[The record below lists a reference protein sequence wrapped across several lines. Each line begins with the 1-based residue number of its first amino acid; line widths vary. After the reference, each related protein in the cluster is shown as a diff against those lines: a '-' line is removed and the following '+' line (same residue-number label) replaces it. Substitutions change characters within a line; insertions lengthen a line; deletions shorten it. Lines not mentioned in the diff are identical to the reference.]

1 VTASSEAIRTYAV
14 PGTPYV
20 VALDELGA
28 VRAKGTVNN
37 MEQFEGLVQT
47 ARRRFAEAQKE

>member
-1 VTASSEAIRTYAV
+1 MPFREC
-14 PGTPYV
+14 P
-20 VALDELGA
+20 ALDELGA

-47 ARRRFAEAQKE
+47 ARRRFAEAQKELEAR